1 MNSKNFFQNKIE
13 WHNEKI
19 KVLSNRQYLFEKAK
33 EKYPDAYWASVHN
46 CFWIKSESILNNET
60 YKVKKVNSHNYNYI
74 EKLSPYI
81 FDKDLETNIYG
92 YFPSRFFD
100 DGRFIK
106 KSFLDKEIRYLIYD
120 SKLNKKILSKNKIN
134 LDNIILNN
142 LIQLNKENVYYGSK
156 FVILLDEASYNYEY
170 FNEKLKIISI
180 FE

>member
-1 MNSKNFFQNKIE
+1 M
-13 WHNEKI
+13 
-19 KVLSNRQYLFEKAK
+19 
-33 EKYPDAYWASVHN
+33 
-46 CFWIKSESILNNET
+46 ET
-60 YKVKKVNSHNYNYI
+60 
-74 EKLSPYI
+74 
-81 FDKDLETNIYG
+81 DIYG

-100 DGRFIK
+100 DGRFIN

-156 FVILLDEASYNYEY
+156 FVILDEASYNYEY
-170 FNEKLKIISI
+170 FNEKLKIINI